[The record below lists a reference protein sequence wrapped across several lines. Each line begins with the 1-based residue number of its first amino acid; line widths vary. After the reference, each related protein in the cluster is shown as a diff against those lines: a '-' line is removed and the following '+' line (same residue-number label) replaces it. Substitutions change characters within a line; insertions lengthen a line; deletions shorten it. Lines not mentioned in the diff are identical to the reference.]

1 MSEENDYDYEV
12 LGEDFQNHDLSF
24 KIIVIGDSGVGKSS
38 LTTKATKDYFEN
50 YYSPTVGFEFYTF
63 NVRINDKNI
72 RLQIWDTCGQEV
84 YRSLINGFYR
94 SASLAI
100 LVYSIDNN
108 KSFNSLESWLNEIKT
123 KGNPNVKLFLIGNKN
138 DLKEKRKV
146 TEEQAKKFHIDYG
159 FDLFLETSAKT
170 GFNTQKIFVEAA
182 RTLYEQNLNYKERIS
197 NASRDSNQA
206 IIGFSSRD
214 PSNSIIEE
222 ETDKKTKKCC

>member
-1 MSEENDYDYEV
+1 
-12 LGEDFQNHDLSF
+12 
-24 KIIVIGDSGVGKSS
+24 

-63 NVRINDKNI
+63 NVRIIDKNI

-100 LVYSIDNN
+100 LVYSIDNQ
-108 KSFNSLESWLNEIKT
+108 KSFNSLESWLNEIRT
-123 KGNPNVKLFLIGNKN
+123 KGNPNVKLFLIGNKI

-146 TEEQAKKFHIDYG
+146 TEEEANKFHIDYG

-197 NASRDSNQA
+197 NASKDSNQA
-206 IIGFSSRD
+206 IIGFSSRE
-214 PSNSIIEE
+214 PSALIVEE
-222 ETDKKTKKCC
+222 ENDKKTKKCCS

>member
-1 MSEENDYDYEV
+1 MSEENDYEI

-138 DLKEKRKV
+138 DLKEKGK
-146 TEEQAKKFHIDYG
+146 
-159 FDLFLETSAKT
+159 
-170 GFNTQKIFVEAA
+170 
-182 RTLYEQNLNYKERIS
+182 
-197 NASRDSNQA
+197 
-206 IIGFSSRD
+206 
-214 PSNSIIEE
+214 
-222 ETDKKTKKCC
+222 